1 MGADEGRL
9 PKLICAWGPPTAK
22 TGDPV
27 QLVGH
32 SEVSRR
38 RLEKTKA
45 ETPFTMIATCA
56 ADVPLLKA
64 IAPPQF
70 LPARFFADLADAHPS
85 RLLTRYSKLR
95 HKYQLAT
102 EQYGCQSA
110 ANSSI
115 CLGCGS
121 SSNP

>member
-9 PKLICAWGPPTAK
+9 PKRFCAWAPPTAK

-32 SEVSRR
+32 SEVSRP
-38 RLEKTKA
+38 RLEKTNA
-45 ETPFTMIATCA
+45 ENPFTMIATCA

-64 IAPPQF
+64 IASPQF
-70 LPARFFADLADAHPS
+70 LPARFFADLADAHHF

-102 EQYGCQSA
+102 EQYGRQPA
-110 ANSSI
+110 ANSST
-115 CLGCGS
+115 CWRCGS
-121 SSNP
+121 SSKP